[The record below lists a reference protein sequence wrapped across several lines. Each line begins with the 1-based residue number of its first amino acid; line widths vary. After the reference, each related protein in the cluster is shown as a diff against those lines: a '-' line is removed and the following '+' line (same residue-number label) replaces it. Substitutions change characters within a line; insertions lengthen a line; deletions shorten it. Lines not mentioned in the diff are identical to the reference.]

1 MFSQMDGPTALR
13 PDFVRAL
20 AFSLDE
26 VEISTSVG
34 MRLAGAAIAAVWNGH
49 KGFVAVIVRHAEPA
63 RVDRYVHAEPAASE
77 ADLDAQTEAAL
88 AFAET
93 LGFAMDS
100 PEFAGLDAG
109 ERDRRLARW
118 NLMRKVRPLPA
129 PPPQETSLAASA
141 QDAPSAEPSAPAGL
155 VGDIDPAAAA
165 RSVSG
170 FDSASGDLGL
180 SSRNVLGRIAL
191 VRLEGDPRKLE
202 PLARLL
208 SFF

>member
-34 MRLAGAAIAAVWNGH
+34 MRLAGAAIASVWNGH
-49 KGFVAVIVRHAEPA
+49 KGFVAVIVRHVEPA
-63 RVDRYVHAEPAASE
+63 RVDRYVHAEPASSE
-77 ADLDAQTEAAL
+77 ADLEAQTEAAL

-93 LGFAMDS
+93 LGFAMD
-100 PEFAGLDAG
+100 PAEFAGLDPE

-118 NLMRKVRPLPA
+118 DLMRKVRPLPVL
-129 PPPQETSLAASA
+129 PSQQTSPAVSA
-141 QDAPSAEPSAPAGL
+141 QEAPSAEPSAPAGL
-155 VGDIDPAAAA
+155 VGDIDPAVAA
-165 RSVSG
+165 RSASG
-170 FDSASGDLGL
+170 SDSVSGDLGL
-180 SSRNVLGRIAL
+180 SSRNVLGRISL